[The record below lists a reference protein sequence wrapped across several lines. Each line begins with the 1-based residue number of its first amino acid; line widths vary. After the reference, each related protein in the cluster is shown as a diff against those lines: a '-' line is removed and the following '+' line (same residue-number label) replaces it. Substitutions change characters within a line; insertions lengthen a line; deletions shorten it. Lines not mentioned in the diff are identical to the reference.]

1 MRKLTI
7 KNKFI
12 LQVVLGFLFSGLVY
26 IKVLW
31 GNKRIDEIAAGNFEV
46 FLALFISIVLASL
59 FINYIFVCL
68 KDKIFE
74 NPGNLENL
82 LRILNYQVALFAL
95 MYFFMDTLFDNVYIK
110 MPLHVTQNN
119 QFVNIS
125 ILIIFFIVYKLKNK
139 DCTMRQLIKVIVVF
153 ALLALQ
159 LNYIE
164 ILFFSCYFTVLL
176 ILEKNKS
183 LVSKWINTYKIHGE
197 DTKKIVIGALFVFLN
212 MFSRDVYGLMTS
224 MIIMIILLYIA
235 YQSQQAYF
243 NI

>member
-12 LQVVLGFLFSGLVY
+12 LQVVLGFLFSGLVC

-46 FLALFISIVLASL
+46 FLALFISIVMASL
-59 FINYIFVCL
+59 FINYIFVCI

-74 NPGNLENL
+74 NPGNPGNL
-82 LRILNYQVALFAL
+82 LRILNYQVVLFAL
-95 MYFFMDTLFDNVYIK
+95 MYFFMDTLFDNAYIK
-110 MPLHVTQNN
+110 MPFHMSHCN
-119 QFVNIS
+119 QIVNIS
-125 ILIIFFIVYKLKNK
+125 ILIIFSIVYKFKSK

-176 ILEKNKS
+176 ILEKNKR
-183 LVSKWINTYKIHGE
+183 LVSKVINTCKITRE
-197 DTKKIVIGALFVFLN
+197 DAKKIVIGVLFVFLN
-212 MFSRDVYGLMTS
+212 IFSRDVYELMTS
-224 MIIMIILLYIA
+224 TIIMLILLYII
-235 YQSQQAYF
+235 YQSQQAYLK
-243 NI
+243 I